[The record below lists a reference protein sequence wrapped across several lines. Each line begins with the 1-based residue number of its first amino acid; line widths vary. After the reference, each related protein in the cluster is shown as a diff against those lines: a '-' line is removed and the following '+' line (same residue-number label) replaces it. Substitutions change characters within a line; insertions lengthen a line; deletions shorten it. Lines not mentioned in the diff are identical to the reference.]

1 MRLCVAY
8 CFATLKTPE
17 EDLSILANTT
27 QLVKQHTCTS
37 IYFNNIEAQMTFR
50 HLLSDQSDPF
60 NRAPLTMD
68 QVRMCYKCLFWA
80 DNLGNGNGNLMGGD
94 GWIYCWLW
102 RMRDQF
108 TRKAKMSMM
117 RSGVNKKPFVWR
129 KFSWLVR
136 TWYIFPF
143 HAGWT
148 GDWIET
154 TRGGVDG
161 QQDELVMKIESK
173 E

>member
-80 DNLGNGNGNLMGGD
+80 DNLGNGNGNLNRNGNLMGGD
-94 GWIYCWLW
+94 SWMYC
-102 RMRDQF
+102 
-108 TRKAKMSMM
+108 
-117 RSGVNKKPFVWR
+117 
-129 KFSWLVR
+129 
-136 TWYIFPF
+136 
-143 HAGWT
+143 
-148 GDWIET
+148 
-154 TRGGVDG
+154 
-161 QQDELVMKIESK
+161 
-173 E
+173 